1 MRAEQDAIR
10 YIIAKGEDR
19 GDRTGAGTTS
29 VFGDIS
35 LSFDLREGFPLL
47 TTKKVSFRNV
57 LLELLWFLSGDTRVS
72 SLVRNG
78 VNIWVADW
86 RRHVKKTRGA
96 SDEECDRLLEV
107 MRRMPKTDG
116 VGVPGWDSNLLL
128 AQDNLTDVYGKQWR
142 NFGTTPGEGVDQ
154 ISQLLEGLVSDPYG
168 RRHIVSSWNPVDL
181 PGMALPPCHTM
192 FQFYVHTDGGLS
204 CKMYQRSADFFLG
217 VPYNI
222 ASYALLTHLVARNV
236 GLEPRKLFI
245 TFGDAHLYRTHL
257 DAARELLER
266 EPLQLPRLSFAE
278 GAPQSLFLIGGNDV
292 TVEGYDPHPPIK
304 APLEV
309 GS

>member
-1 MRAEQDAIR
+1 MKAYQDAIR
-10 YIIAKGEDR
+10 YILDNGEDR
-19 GDRTGAGTTS
+19 GDRTGAGTIS
-29 VFGDIS
+29 VFGDVQM
-35 LSFDLREGFPLL
+35 SFDLREGFPLL

-86 RRHVKKTRGA
+86 RRHVKKTRGV
-96 SDEECDRLLEV
+96 SDEDCDRLLAT
-107 MRRMPKTDG
+107 MRQLPPHKG
-116 VGVPGWDSNLLL
+116 GGLPGWDLNVLHRL
-128 AQDNLTDVYGKQWR
+128 DDLTDIYGKQWR
-142 NFGTTPGEGVDQ
+142 AFGSDPGAEVDQ
-154 ISQLLEGLVSDPYG
+154 IKQLLDGLQSDPYG
-168 RRHIVSSWNPVDL
+168 RRHIVSAWNPVDL
-181 PGMALPPCHTM
+181 PSMALPPCHTM

-222 ASYALLTHLVARNV
+222 ASYALLTHLVARHV

-245 TFGDAHLYRTHL
+245 TFGDAHLYKTHL
-257 DAARELLER
+257 GAAKELLER
-266 EPLQLPRLSFAE
+266 EARQLPRISFSE
-278 GAPQSLFLIGGNDV
+278 GAPRDLFLIGGGDL

-309 GS
+309 GA